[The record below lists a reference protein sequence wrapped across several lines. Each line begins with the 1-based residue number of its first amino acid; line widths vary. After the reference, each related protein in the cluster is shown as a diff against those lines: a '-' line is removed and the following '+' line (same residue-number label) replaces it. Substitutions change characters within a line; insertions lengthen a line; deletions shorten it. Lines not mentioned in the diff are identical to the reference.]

1 VPLKSIYSTLKFF
14 VSQLAFGASQPIYQS
29 FAIQFAVA
37 PYVPF
42 SLKGY
47 LSSSPP
53 PQAVKSLP
61 SLSFLIM
68 PIMVAFIKPQLF
80 SLLRFLSFQS

>member
-37 PYVPF
+37 YVPF

-47 LSSSPP
+47 LSSLPP

>member
-1 VPLKSIYSTLKFF
+1 MPLKSIYSTLKFF
-14 VSQLAFGASQPIYQS
+14 VSQLAFGASQPIYRS
-29 FAIQFAVA
+29 FAIQFAA
-37 PYVPF
+37 AYVPF

-47 LSSSPP
+47 LSSSHL

-68 PIMVAFIKPQLF
+68 PIVVAFIKPPLF